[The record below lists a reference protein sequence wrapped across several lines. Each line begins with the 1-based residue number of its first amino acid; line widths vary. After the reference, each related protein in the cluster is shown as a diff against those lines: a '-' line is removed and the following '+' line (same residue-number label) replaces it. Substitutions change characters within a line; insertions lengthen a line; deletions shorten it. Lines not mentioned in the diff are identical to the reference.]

1 MWSNQSSIEGS
12 GEVAIKLEIRSVARE
27 VRDVIGKRNRS
38 KNCGQNGVLK
48 MCLLCILVA

>member
-1 MWSNQSSIEGS
+1 MWSNQRSTKGS
-12 GEVAIKLEIRSVARE
+12 GEVAIKMEIRSVARE

-48 MCLLCILVA
+48 NVLLCILVA